1 MNTVLLLKTWLVSAN
16 LLRFRVTG
24 LIENHSYEFRVAAE
38 NAAGI
43 GTPSTPTVYYKAL
56 DPVFKPGPPNNP
68 KVVDTSRSTVSLT
81 WGKPIYDGGSEIKA
95 YIVEAYDVAADEWF
109 MCTPPTGITDTKF
122 TVKKLLEKHE
132 YQFRVCAINKIGV
145 GEHADVP
152 GKILLEEK
160 LETPDLELDADMRKM
175 INIRSACTLR
185 FIILLRSVKAQERFI
200 LPLQHVTR
208 CHGKLNLFQ
217 RVESSFL
224 GFWLRMNMV
233 WVSKLK
239 LWSQLKYLRSLSHP
253 VRLVFLTSL
262 TVLLL

>member
-1 MNTVLLLKTWLVSAN
+1 MNTVLLLKTWRVSAN
-16 LLRFRVTG
+16 LANPVSL
-24 LIENHSYEFRVAAE
+24 SAE

-95 YIVEAYDVAADEWF
+95 YIVEAYNVAAEEWF
-109 MCTPPTGITDTKF
+109 MCTPPSGITDTKF

-132 YQFRVCAINKIGV
+132 YKFRVCAINKIGV

-160 LETPDLELDADMRKM
+160 LEAPDLELDAEMRKM
-175 INIRSACTLR
+175 INIRSFTLP
-185 FIILLRSVKAQERFI
+185 S
-200 LPLQHVTR
+200 QHVTR

-217 RVESSFL
+217 RVESSSL
-224 GFWLRMNMV
+224 ESWLRMNMA

-239 LWSQLKYLRSLSHP
+239 LWSQSKYLRSLNHL
-253 VRLVFLTSL
+253 VRLVF
-262 TVLLL
+262 